1 MNIYV
6 LDGNKMTS
14 KEEAHEYI
22 AKELQ
27 FPDYYGKN
35 LDALEDCLED
45 MPADTVIE
53 ILFKD
58 AARDNLGKYADKIF
72 RIFDKVKEEF
82 RD

>member
-1 MNIYV
+1 MNIYI
-6 LDGNKMTS
+6 LDGNRMTS

-72 RIFDKVKEEF
+72 GIFDRVKEEF